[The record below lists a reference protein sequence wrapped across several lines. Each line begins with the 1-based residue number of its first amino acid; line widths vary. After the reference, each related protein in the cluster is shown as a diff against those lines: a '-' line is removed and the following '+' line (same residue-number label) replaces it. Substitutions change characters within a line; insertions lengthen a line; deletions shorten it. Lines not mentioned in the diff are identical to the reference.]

1 MLILANLIDGQSRAP
16 RGGRYLESVDPA
28 IGQAFAECPDSD
40 ATDVAEAVAAASR
53 AAAGWAQTPAEA
65 RGRCLQRLADLIE
78 ARVESFAE
86 AESQDS
92 GKPLALARSLDI
104 PRAIANLRFF
114 AAAAGQWSGESHAME
129 HGAINYTL
137 RLPLGVVGCISPWNL
152 PLYLFTWKIAP
163 ALAAGNAVVAKPSEV
178 TPYTAWLLGT
188 LVAEAGFPPGVLNIV
203 HGTGPAVGEAIV
215 THETVK
221 AISFTGSTRTGVA
234 IASAAAPRLKK
245 VSLELGGKNP
255 AIVFDDFD
263 FSDASLATIVR
274 SGFANQGEIC
284 LCGSRLLVQRGI
296 YERFRETYLERVRA
310 LRVGDPR
317 EATSQLGALVS
328 RAHFEKVT
336 GCIARAVDEG
346 GTLLTGGERVL
357 LDGRCADG
365 WFVQPTVIEGLA
377 PDAVTNQE
385 EIFGPV
391 VTLIP
396 FDTEA
401 DALAIANGTPYGLA
415 ASVWTRDVSRAHRFS
430 AKLDFGIVWVNC
442 WMLRDLRTP
451 FGGTKQSGIGRE
463 GGVEAMRFFTEARN
477 VCIDHGQ

>member
-1 MLILANLIDGQSRAP
+1 MLVLANLIDGQARTP
-16 RGGRYLESVDPA
+16 RGGRYLDIVDPA
-28 IGQAFAECPDSD
+28 IGRAYARCPDSD
-40 ATDVAEAVAAASR
+40 ADDVADAMAAATQ
-53 AAAGWAQTPAEA
+53 AAPGWAGMPAEDRA
-65 RGRCLQRLADLIE
+65 RCLYRLADL
-78 ARVESFAE
+78 VESRLDTFAA

-114 AAAAGQWSGESHAME
+114 AAAIGQWHGESHAME
-129 HGAINYTL
+129 QGAINYTL

-152 PLYLFTWKIAP
+152 PLYLFTWKVAP
-163 ALAAGNAVVAKPSEV
+163 ALAAGNTVVSKPSEI

-188 LVAEAGFPPGVLNIV
+188 LVAEAGFPPGVFNIV

-215 THETVK
+215 THDSVK

-263 FSDASLATIVR
+263 FTDASMATIVR

-296 YERFRETYLERVRA
+296 YQRFREAYLERVRA
-310 LRVGDPR
+310 LRVGDP
-317 EATSQLGALVS
+317 SVLGSDLGALVS

-336 GCIARAVDEG
+336 GCIERARAEG
-346 GTLLTGGERVL
+346 GTILTGGGRVL
-357 LDGRCADG
+357 VDGRCADG
-365 WFVQPTVIEGLA
+365 WFVEPTVIEGLPSGA
-377 PDAVTNQE
+377 ATNQE

-396 FDTEA
+396 FDDEA
-401 DALAIANGTPYGLA
+401 EALAIANGTPYGLA
-415 ASVWTRDVSRAHRFS
+415 ASVWTSNLSRAHRL
-430 AKLDFGIVWVNC
+430 AATLEFGIIWVNC

-451 FGGTKQSGIGRE
+451 FGGVKQSGVGRE
-463 GGVEAMRFFTEARN
+463 GGFEALRFFTEARN
-477 VCIDHGQ
+477 VCISHGQ